1 MRYFEQTRDFRA
13 IYKLLLIV
21 TQPEIMHLFFRK
33 STINILHSI
42 VLYMFLLNNSPAN
55 AQDTKQ
61 LPDVYFSI
69 GYQYANFGNSLSNN
83 QISMF
88 TTNQLVAEGGNK
100 ATNYQHAYGL
110 VLRLA
115 IAPGG
120 DTDSP
125 FRIEMALTNKKVL
138 SDQEYETTLPDI
150 GPTLINTRYKTRIR
164 ALSIGTAY
172 HLGPFALGG
181 SVDIGMFS
189 SLRKFKGIG
198 GEDDGK
204 WVPWF
209 STPKVFGSGYS
220 GKTPIVGATLHASW
234 FIGQRVELRLYKQFS
249 LGLAA
254 ELSDR
259 YFSLGNVGIELN
271 LILPNSK

>member
-1 MRYFEQTRDFRA
+1 
-13 IYKLLLIV
+13 
-21 TQPEIMHLFFRK
+21 MHLFDRK
-33 STINILHSI
+33 SSASLPCRI
-42 VLYMFLLNNSPAN
+42 VLGILLLTSSPAG
-55 AQDTKQ
+55 AQETKQ
-61 LPDVYFSI
+61 LPDVYFSL

-100 ATNYQHAYGL
+100 ATNYQHAFGL
-110 VLRLA
+110 VTRLA

-120 DTDSP
+120 EENSR
-125 FRIEMALTNKKVL
+125 FRIELALTNKKVL
-138 SDQEYETTLPDI
+138 SDQEYETTLPDA
-150 GPTLINTRYKTRIR
+150 GLTLINTRYKTRLR
-164 ALSIGTAY
+164 VLAIGTSY
-172 HLGPFALGG
+172 HLSAFAFGG
-181 SVDIGMFS
+181 SLDIGMFS

-204 WVPWF
+204 WIPWF
-209 STPKVFGSGYS
+209 STPKVFGNGYS
-220 GKTPIVGATLHASW
+220 GKTPVVGATLHASW
-234 FIGQRVELRLYKQFS
+234 FIRQRVELRIYKQFT
-249 LGLAA
+249 LGLAG